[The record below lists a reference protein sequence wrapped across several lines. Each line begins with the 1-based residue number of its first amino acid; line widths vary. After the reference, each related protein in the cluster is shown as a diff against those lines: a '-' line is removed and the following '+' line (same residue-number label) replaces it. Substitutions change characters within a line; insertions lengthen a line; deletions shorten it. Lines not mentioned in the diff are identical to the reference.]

1 MNIQI
6 MVDCCILD
14 EELFKFLS
22 KLEVTPGSSEGQ
34 SSIWLRNLRQVYK
47 KELSRQKILTCDGN
61 D

>member
-1 MNIQI
+1 